1 MTCDDN
7 ELCSKSKVR
16 RKITNQ
22 EQSEYGLFKNRGMTI
37 YAFEKKKNSFSL
49 PETTTIIKVLTPTMF
64 CMIDNIKLAVDITL

>member
-37 YAFEKKKNSFSL
+37 YAFEKKKIPFHFL
-49 PETTTIIKVLTPTMF
+49 
-64 CMIDNIKLAVDITL
+64 KLQQL